1 MTISPATAKW
11 RHNHDGL
18 EFLFCCEG
26 CLKKFAAEPAKY
38 LGTKPAAAPAGAQAA
53 TAPIYTCPMHPSIRR
68 SAPGACPICG
78 MALEPLIAAAAP
90 AHEVRYR
97 CPMDPEVESEQP
109 GACPKCGMALE
120 ARISLSGAPG
130 EEPPNPELIDMTRRF
145 WVSAA
150 LSAPLLVLSMAD
162 ALPGMPVQRALG
174 GMRAAVWIELAL
186 ATPVVLWGAA
196 PFFAR
201 GARSVVNR
209 SLNMFTLISLG
220 VGIAYGYSLIAAIA
234 PRIFPPSA
242 RGAGGLPP
250 VYFEAAA
257 IITALVLL
265 GQVLELRARGRTA
278 GAIRELLGMAPR
290 TARIVRPDG
299 SEEDAPLERVQSGDL
314 LRVRPGEKIP
324 VDGKIVEG
332 ASAIDESMI
341 TGEPMPVEKTAGESV
356 IGATV
361 NGSGSFVMRAERVGA
376 ETVLAQIVRM
386 VADAQ
391 RSRAPIQRMAD
402 MVSGYFVPMVMAAAA
417 VAFAAWYVAGPQPR
431 LAHAIIAAVAVLIIA
446 CPCALGLA
454 TPLAVMV
461 GTGRGAHAGVLIRNA
476 EALEQMEK
484 VDTIVVDKTGTLTA
498 GKPLLTGVQTLGGV
512 PENELIR
519 LAASVERLSEHPL
532 AAAIAAGASARG
544 AVFARVDDFKST
556 SGVGVFGTVE
566 GRKVAVGR
574 ASIFSGAGA
583 AVADLETRAAK
594 LRTEGATVVFVAIDG
609 APAGLIA
616 VADPVKESTP
626 AALAQLSD
634 AGIRVVMLT
643 GDSRATAEAVARR
656 LGIREFIAEAMP
668 ADKAETVRRLQS
680 EGRVVAMAGDGV
692 NDAPALAAATVG
704 IAMGTGTDVA
714 MQSAGITLVKGD
726 LTGIVRAVHLSRATM
741 RNIRQNLFFA
751 FVYNM
756 LGVPIAAGALY
767 PFAGLLLNPMIA
779 SAAMSASS
787 ISVVANSLRL
797 RRVEL

>member
-1 MTISPATAKW
+1 MEDKCGSHHGPAAAAGAAVAKDPVCGMTVNPAAAKW
-11 RHNHDGL
+11 RHNHEAR
-18 EFLFCCEG
+18 EFLFCSEG

-38 LGTKPAAAPAGAQAA
+38 LAAKPAAPRAAAPAANDAA
-53 TAPIYTCPMHPSIRR
+53 AVYTCPMHPEVRR
-68 SAPGACPICG
+68 SAPGDCP
-78 MALEPLIAAAAP
+78 L
-90 AHEVRYR
+90 
-97 CPMDPEVESEQP
+97 
-109 GACPKCGMALE
+109 CGMALE
-120 ARISLSGAPG
+120 AHVAAADA
-130 EEPPNPELIDMTRRF
+130 EPPNPELIGMTRRF
-145 WVSAA
+145 WVSAV
-150 LSAPLLVLSMAD
+150 LSAPLLALAMAD
-162 ALPGMPVQRALG
+162 ALPGMPARRALG
-174 GMRAAVWIELAL
+174 GMRTMAWIELAL
-186 ATPVVLWGAA
+186 ATPVVVWGAA

-201 GARSVVNR
+201 GARSVANR

-220 VGIAYGYSLIAAIA
+220 VGIAYGYSLIAALA
-234 PRIFPPSA
+234 PQIFPPSA

-257 IITALVLL
+257 VITALVLL

-290 TARIVRPDG
+290 TARIVRLG
-299 SEEDAPLERVQSGDL
+299 GIEEDAPLDRVQPGDL

-324 VDGKIVEG
+324 VDGVIVEG
-332 ASAIDESMI
+332 AGAIDESMI
-341 TGEPMPVEKTAGESV
+341 TGEPMPVEKAAGDRV

-361 NGSGSFVMRAERVGA
+361 NGAGSFVMRAERVGA

-386 VADAQ
+386 VAEAQ

-402 MVSGYFVPMVMAAAA
+402 MVSGYFVPMVLAAAV
-417 VAFAAWYVAGPQPR
+417 VAFAAWYVAGPEPR
-431 LAHAIIAAVAVLIIA
+431 LAHAILAAVAVLIIA

-461 GTGRGAHAGVLIRNA
+461 GTGRGARAGVLIRNA

-484 VDTIVVDKTGTLTA
+484 IDTIVVDKTGTLTA
-498 GKPLLTGVQTLGGV
+498 GKPRLVGVQTLGGV
-512 PENELIR
+512 PENELLR

-532 AAAIAAGASARG
+532 AAAIAAGAGARG
-544 AVFARVDDFKST
+544 IVFAKVDDFKST
-556 SGVGVFGTVE
+556 PGAGVSGTIE

-574 ASIFSGAGA
+574 TSIFSVAGA
-583 AVADLETRAAK
+583 AASDLETRAAK
-594 LRTEGATVVFVAIDG
+594 PRAEGATVVFVAIDG

-616 VADPVKESTP
+616 VADPVKETTP
-626 AALAQLSD
+626 AALAQLSA

-668 ADKAETVRRLQS
+668 ADKAETVRRLQG
-680 EGRVVAMAGDGV
+680 EGRVVAMAGDGI

-767 PFAGLLLNPMIA
+767 PFIGLLLNPMIA

-797 RRVEL
+797 RRAEL